1 MSKVNPKWIGLFV
14 IVGFSALTGLLIVF
28 GGGAF
33 GGKAYR
39 YVLFFDQSV
48 NGLNPGATV
57 KFRGVPIGTVERISL
72 RVEGQSPDSRA
83 IPVVIALKPRQ
94 LERDLGIG
102 ADLLAQDNIRRAI
115 ENGLAARLNLE
126 SFVTGMLFV
135 ELDFIGTTESQR
147 YHLSADDKGQEWLE
161 IPTVGSPFDKL
172 TSDIVA
178 LISKVED
185 IDFVGFFDNIQTLVG
200 NAGSALESVDFDVLS
215 QSVVR
220 ALDNVSTLMETG
232 AVNQAMVEFSAA
244 ASAFSKAA
252 MAAEDLIKRIHGDG
266 LPLGPQLEATLAN
279 AQELMQAWKSF
290 AKQSNHFLSG
300 DSDLRS
306 DLDATMQTWSD
317 TARSFRALI
326 ELLRENPRSILSGRT
341 LQGFEPE
348 Q

>member
-1 MSKVNPKWIGLFV
+1 MIKVNPKWIGLFV
-14 IVGFSALTGLLIVF
+14 IVGFSALAGLLIIF

-33 GGKAYR
+33 GGKANR

-72 RVEGQSPDSRA
+72 RVVGQSPESRA

-94 LERDLGIG
+94 LERELGVG
-102 ADLLAQDNIRRAI
+102 VDLLAKDNIRRAI
-115 ENGLAARLNLE
+115 DNGLAARLNLE
-126 SFVTGMLFV
+126 SFVTGLLFV
-135 ELDFIGTTESQR
+135 ELDFIGIPGSQR
-147 YHLSADDKGQEWLE
+147 YHLSADDVAQEWLE

-185 IDFVGFFDNIQTLVG
+185 IDFVGLFDNINTLVG
-200 NAGSALESVDFDVLS
+200 NAGTALESVDFYVLS
-215 QSVVR
+215 QSAVR
-220 ALDNVSTLMETG
+220 IMDNVSTLMETG
-232 AVNQAMVEFSAA
+232 AVNRAMVEFAAA
-244 ASAFSKAA
+244 ASAFAA
-252 MAAEDLIKRIHGDG
+252 TAATAESLIEQIQGEG
-266 LPLGPQLEATLAN
+266 IPLGPQLEATLAE

-290 AKQSNHFLSG
+290 ARQTDHFLSG
-300 DSDLRS
+300 NSDLRS
-306 DLDATMQTWSD
+306 DLDNTMQIWSD

-341 LQGFEPE
+341 LQGFEP
-348 Q
+348 QQ